1 MGATLEQ
8 SPEELDYLIGAK
20 LIDVKKVREEYK
32 FGEFTDVHEA
42 IRLVFALPKKIRVE
56 RDLRD
61 RIDIEV
67 LEDPEGNGPGF
78 LALVDAGTL

>member
-1 MGATLEQ
+1 MSAMLEQ

-42 IRLVFALPKKIRVE
+42 IRLVFALPKRSGSSATCATGSTSRCWRTRRE
-56 RDLRD
+56 TARASWR
-61 RIDIEV
+61 
-67 LEDPEGNGPGF
+67 
-78 LALVDAGTL
+78 